1 MRVTVDIDEGLL
13 RTARDLAR
21 LKHQSLGRVISDL
34 AQQGLMPR
42 PIRYVETRNGI
53 PLLPTRPGARPV
65 TDEDVKALLELDD

>member
-1 MRVTVDIDEGLL
+1 MRVTVDIDERLL

-21 LKHQSLGRVISDL
+21 LKHQSVGRVISDL

-42 PIRYVETRNGI
+42 PIRYVEMRNGI
-53 PLLPTRPGARPV
+53 PLLPARPGAKPV